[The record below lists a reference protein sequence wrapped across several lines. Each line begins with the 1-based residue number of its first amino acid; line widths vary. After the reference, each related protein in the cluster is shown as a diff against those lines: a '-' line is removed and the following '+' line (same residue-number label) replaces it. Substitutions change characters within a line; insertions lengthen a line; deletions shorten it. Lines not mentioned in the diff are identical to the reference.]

1 MESQLLCSSVLD
13 NSDKILDIDI
23 IKNWVNTVSQFTNPD
38 DIVWCNGSEDEYN
51 QITSQM
57 IKNGTLIA
65 LNNLQYPN
73 CYLYRSDINDVARAE
88 HLTFICTT
96 KKEDT
101 GPINNWLSPK
111 DAKAIIN
118 PILKNSMAGRTMYV
132 VPYLLGPPNSDF
144 TQIGVEI
151 TDSPYV
157 VLNLK
162 IMTRMGSIALDQLN
176 KYDNFVKGVHA
187 THNLDPKQRYIC
199 HFPEENLILSVGS
212 GYGGNALLSKKCH
225 ALRIASV
232 NARKENWLAEHMLI
246 MGIEKPDGDIT
257 YLTGAFPSG
266 CGKTTTGRCILQ
278 LYEPTEGEV
287 VFEGQALTQLNT
299 RSMRAMRRQMQV
311 IFQDPFSSL
320 NPRMTAGN
328 IIGEPLIVHGLVANK
343 VEYKERVAELL
354 NNVGLNPYMADRF
367 PHEFSGGQRQ
377 RIGVARALSVDPKF
391 IVCDEPVSAL
401 DVSIQAQIINL
412 LEDLQDQ
419 FNLTYLFIAHDL
431 SVVRHIS
438 DRVAVMYLG
447 KMVEIADRNDIY
459 VNPLHPYTQ
468 ALLSAVPIPDPV
480 IDAQRERVLL
490 SGEVPSPLNPPSGC
504 VFHPRCPIATDEC
517 SQVEPE
523 LRQVEPGHWAA
534 CIKSPG
540 YGSY

>member
-1 MESQLLCSSVLD
+1 MTTAETNNSPGATAQDTGKVLLEV
-13 NSDKILDIDI
+13 
-23 IKNWVNTVSQFTNPD
+23 
-38 DIVWCNGSEDEYN
+38 
-51 QITSQM
+51 
-57 IKNGTLIA
+57 
-65 LNNLQYPN
+65 NNL
-73 CYLYRSDINDVARAE
+73 
-88 HLTFICTT
+88 
-96 KKEDT
+96 K
-101 GPINNWLSPK
+101 
-111 DAKAIIN
+111 
-118 PILKNSMAGRTMYV
+118 M
-132 VPYLLGPPNSDF
+132 
-144 TQIGVEI
+144 
-151 TDSPYV
+151 
-157 VLNLK
+157 
-162 IMTRMGSIALDQLN
+162 
-176 KYDNFVKGVHA
+176 
-187 THNLDPKQRYIC
+187 
-199 HFPEENLILSVGS
+199 HFPVTSGLIFQRAVAHIKAVDGVSFTVNEGETLGLVG
-212 GYGGNALLSKKCH
+212 
-225 ALRIASV
+225 
-232 NARKENWLAEHMLI
+232 E
-246 MGIEKPDGDIT
+246 
-257 YLTGAFPSG
+257 SG

-287 VFEGQALTQLNT
+287 VFEGQELTQLNT